1 MLTHAHRHMV
11 SFALAIAIIETS
23 RVRWKEDWGECQTEM
38 PSTTASPAPMCFSVL
53 FLYSWA
59 NGKMRK
65 SEAGLADTN
74 GFSVTGGILLEES
87 RVLVYGFVLSDTLI
101 DLLMSPEVSH
111 FCL

>member
-11 SFALAIAIIETS
+11 SFALWAIIETS
-23 RVRWKEDWGECQTEM
+23 RVGWKEKWGECQKGM

-53 FLYSWA
+53 FLYSRA

-65 SEAGLADTN
+65 REAGLANAN
-74 GFSVTGGILLEES
+74 GFSVTWGILLEES

-111 FCL
+111 FCW